1 MTHYTISNCLLC
13 YVIVVSKIKHTI
25 YTAVVIMKC
34 KKKKNQITK
43 CLWMHSCVTCKQTLK
58 FPEIIMFTFSE
69 LILNKADHKQMAYH

>member
-34 KKKKNQITK
+34 KKKKKPNYK
-43 CLWMHSCVTCKQTLK
+43 
-58 FPEIIMFTFSE
+58 MFVDAFMC
-69 LILNKADHKQMAYH
+69 DM